1 MRIFYFLAI
10 TVLLI
15 SSCKNEAEDYKNLY
29 SGLIKEREADSIILS
44 KISLQRI
51 KFDSIFSNIDSI
63 YSLGKNNVKI
73 NKKNFLEKLDQID
86 FIIKEN
92 SAEIEKLTKEVE
104 ASKLVSSQLTIN
116 EFNSKKL
123 KLEQI
128 NSDLIKSLKEEALKT
143 EGENIMLNEK
153 VKDLSVSNYE
163 LEIERKRL
171 SREIRKQKRNKIAYE
186 NELEAMRK
194 AQKNSEDRIT
204 LSYIEAGK
212 NLEDIANNS
221 KKILFFD
228 NMSNSAKN
236 DLAEHAF
243 EYYCM
248 AHKRGNVQALTLIS
262 ALKENKKLGKFVRD
276 KECK

>member
-1 MRIFYFLAI
+1 MKIFYILFISLFLF
-10 TVLLI
+10 
-15 SSCKNEAEDYKNLY
+15 SSCQNEDKEYKNLY
-29 SGLIKEREADSIILS
+29 SSLLKEREADSIILS
-44 KISLQRI
+44 KVSLQRI
-51 KFDSIFSNIDSI
+51 KFDSIFISIDSL

-73 NKKNFLEKLDQID
+73 NKKGFLEKLNQID
-86 FIIKEN
+86 LIIKEN
-92 SAEIEKLTKEVE
+92 SSEIDKLTKEIE
-104 ASKLVSSQLTIN
+104 SSKILNSQLTIK
-116 EFNSKKL
+116 ELNSKKFE
-123 KLEQI
+123 LEQTS
-128 NSDLIKSLKEEALKT
+128 SDLIKSLKEKALKT
-143 EGENIMLNEK
+143 EGENITLSNKVNDLN
-153 VKDLSVSNYE
+153 VSNYE

-171 SREIRKQKRNKIAYE
+171 SREIRKQKRNKLAYE
-186 NELEAMRK
+186 NELDALRK
-194 AQKNSEDRIT
+194 AQQNSEDQIT

-248 AHKRGNVQALTLIS
+248 AHKRGNVQALTLITS
-262 ALKENKKLGKFVRD
+262 LKENKKLGKFVKD

>member
-1 MRIFYFLAI
+1 MKIFYILFISLFLF
-10 TVLLI
+10 
-15 SSCKNEAEDYKNLY
+15 SSCQNEDKEYKNLY
-29 SGLIKEREADSIILS
+29 SSLLKEREADSIILS
-44 KISLQRI
+44 KVSLQRI
-51 KFDSIFSNIDSI
+51 KFDSIFISIDSL

-73 NKKNFLEKLDQID
+73 NKKGFIEKLNQID

-92 SAEIEKLTKEVE
+92 SSEIDKLTKEIE
-104 ASKLVSSQLTIN
+104 SSKIFNSQLTIK
-116 EFNSKKL
+116 ELNSKKFE
-123 KLEQI
+123 LEQTS
-128 NSDLIKSLKEEALKT
+128 SDLIKSLKEKALKT
-143 EGENIMLNEK
+143 EGENITLSNKVNDLN
-153 VKDLSVSNYE
+153 VSNYE

-171 SREIRKQKRNKIAYE
+171 SREIRKQKRNKLAYE
-186 NELEAMRK
+186 NELDALRK
-194 AQKNSEDRIT
+194 AQQNSEDQIT

-248 AHKRGNVQALTLIS
+248 AHKRGNIQALTLLTS
-262 ALKENKKLGKFVRD
+262 LKENKKLGKFVKD

>member
-1 MRIFYFLAI
+1 MRIFYILSLFIL
-10 TVLLI
+10 VI
-15 SSCKNEAEDYKNLY
+15 SSCKNEADEYKNLY
-29 SGLIKEREADSIILS
+29 SSLIKEREADSIILS
-44 KISLQRI
+44 KVSLQRI
-51 KFDSIFSNIDSI
+51 KFDSIFSNIDSL
-63 YSLGKNNVKI
+63 YSLGKNDVKI

-86 FIIKEN
+86 LIIKEN
-92 SAEIEKLTKEVE
+92 IAEIEKLTKEIE
-104 ASKLVSSQLTIN
+104 ASKIISSQLTVN
-116 EFNSKKL
+116 ELNSKKV

-128 NSDLIKSLKEEALKT
+128 NSELIKSLKEEALKT
-143 EGENIMLNEK
+143 KGENIVLNEK
-153 VKDLSVSNYE
+153 VKDLTVSNYE
-163 LEIERKRL
+163 LEMERKKL
-171 SREIRKQKRNKIAYE
+171 SRAIRKQKRNKIAYD
-186 NELEAMRK
+186 NELDALRK
-194 AQKNSEDRIT
+194 AQKNSEDQIT

-243 EYYCM
+243 EYYCL
-248 AHKRGNVQALTLIS
+248 AHKRGNVQALTLIT

>member
-1 MRIFYFLAI
+1 MRIFYILSLFIL
-10 TVLLI
+10 VI
-15 SSCKNEAEDYKNLY
+15 SSCKNEADEYKNLY
-29 SGLIKEREADSIILS
+29 SSLIKEREADSIILS
-44 KISLQRI
+44 KVSLQRI
-51 KFDSIFSNIDSI
+51 KFDSIFSNIDSL
-63 YSLGKNNVKI
+63 YSLGKNDVKI

-86 FIIKEN
+86 LIIKEN
-92 SAEIEKLTKEVE
+92 IAEIEKLTKEIE
-104 ASKLVSSQLTIN
+104 ASKIISSQLTVN
-116 EFNSKKL
+116 ELNSKKV

-128 NSDLIKSLKEEALKT
+128 NSELIKSLKEEALKT
-143 EGENIMLNEK
+143 KGENIVLNEK
-153 VKDLSVSNYE
+153 VKDLTVSNYE
-163 LEIERKRL
+163 LEMERKKL
-171 SREIRKQKRNKIAYE
+171 SRAIRKQKRNKIAYD
-186 NELEAMRK
+186 NELDALRK
-194 AQKNSEDRIT
+194 AQKNSEDQIT

-243 EYYCM
+243 EYYCL

-262 ALKENKKLGKFVRD
+262 ALKENKKLGKFVKD